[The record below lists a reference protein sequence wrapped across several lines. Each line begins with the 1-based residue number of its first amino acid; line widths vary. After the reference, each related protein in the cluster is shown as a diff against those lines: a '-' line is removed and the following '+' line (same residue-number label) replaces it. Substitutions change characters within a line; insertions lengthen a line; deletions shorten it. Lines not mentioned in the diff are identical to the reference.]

1 MTLHKVIFQVDRAG
15 HKPGDEVLMTEGA
28 AERLAQRGVVK
39 IVGSVDDTPVRAP
52 EPVTPAPATAT
63 PKRRGR
69 PPKVK

>member
-1 MTLHKVIFQVDRAG
+1 MAVLHKVIFQIDRAG

-28 AERLAQRGVVK
+28 AVRLAQRGVVK
-39 IVGSVDDTPVRAP
+39 IVGSVDSDPPSPIQKPVEASP
-52 EPVTPAPATAT
+52 AT